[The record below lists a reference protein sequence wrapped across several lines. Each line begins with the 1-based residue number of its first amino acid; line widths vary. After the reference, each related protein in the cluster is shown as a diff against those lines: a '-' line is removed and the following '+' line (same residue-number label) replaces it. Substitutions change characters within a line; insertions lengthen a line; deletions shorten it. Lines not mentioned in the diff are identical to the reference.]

1 MPMEG
6 VRMVRKVLFVSFV
19 IFSTSFIQLR
29 AETVK
34 TDILNE
40 SGEIVKIPAVY
51 IQTSKDG
58 KPVVEA
64 LEFTDTTK
72 EILLKSLEGLISI
85 FEKTNENLKEKK
97 SVFGISEVEINAS
110 IEGKM
115 GFKIVEGSSQA
126 SLKIILRPKN

>member
-1 MPMEG
+1 MIREA
-6 VRMVRKVLFVSFV
+6 LFVSLV
-19 IFSTSFIQLR
+19 IFGTSFIQLR

-40 SGEIVKIPAVY
+40 SGGIVKIPAVY

-58 KPVVEA
+58 KSVVET

-72 EILLKSLEGLISI
+72 ERLLKSLEGLISI
-85 FEKTNENLKEKK
+85 FEKTNEDLKEKK
-97 SVFGISEVEINAS
+97 SILRISEVEINAS
-110 IEGKM
+110 LEGKI
-115 GFKIVEGSSQA
+115 GFKIIEGSSQA